1 MGGPVSFADLTVAL
15 IRPLGP
21 PAHRENK
28 NPSIFA
34 TFLRLRIPFCLRKA
48 ELGRFVVDL
57 LRFRAEIRALAPC
70 GNP

>member
-1 MGGPVSFADLTVAL
+1 MGPVSFADLFVAL

-21 PAHRENK
+21 SAHRENK
-28 NPSIFA
+28 ISSVFA

-48 ELGRFVVDL
+48 GSGRFVVDL
-57 LRFRAEIRALAPC
+57 LCFRAEIRALAPC